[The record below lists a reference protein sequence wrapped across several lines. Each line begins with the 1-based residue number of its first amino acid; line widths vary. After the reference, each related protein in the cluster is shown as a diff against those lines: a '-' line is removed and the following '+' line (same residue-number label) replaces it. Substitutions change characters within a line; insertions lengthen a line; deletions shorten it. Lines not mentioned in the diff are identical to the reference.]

1 MKKKCKNEAA
11 IMWPSNC
18 KHNYDSAVEKFSI
31 KRDST
36 STIFFPSV
44 YNGEV
49 LELNLVLMTIFYKKV
64 TFVEVQSGGFM
75 IALRLDDCF
84 GAWSAVA
91 TLPKESDAE
100 MSDQQSTNSKITQK
114 HNRSF
119 CRKCLHRKSIW
130 MVGQSMTMKK

>member
-1 MKKKCKNEAA
+1 MPRKRNAKTRQRLW
-11 IMWPSNC
+11 WPSNC
-18 KHNYDSAVEKFSI
+18 KHNYDVEKFSI

-64 TFVEVQSGGFM
+64 TFVEVHLAVLYDWM
-75 IALRLDDCF
+75 IASELGL
-84 GAWSAVA
+84 AVA
-91 TLPKESDAE
+91 TPPKESDAE

-130 MVGQSMTMKK
+130 MVGQSVTMKK